1 MKNLIIR
8 LITITAI
15 ILLSLQ
21 IASAQKITIKA
32 QGQTKTLN
40 EADIAYLRKTAPV
53 SVVNALDNFKTG
65 GTIQYNAAADVI
77 LAMLKRKV

>member
-1 MKNLIIR
+1 MKK

-21 IASAQKITIKA
+21 FANAQKITIKA
-32 QGQTKTLN
+32 QGQTKTLT
-40 EADIAYLRKTAPV
+40 EADISYLRKSAPL
-53 SVVNALDNFKTG
+53 SVVNALNNFKTG